1 MKNYYEEL
9 GVASNADI
17 AEIKKAYLALLKKYH
32 PDLYKGDKNYAEAQ
46 TQKLN
51 IIYNV
56 LKDEQQR
63 KKYDTSV
70 GLVKQNVENK
80 EETKTHETTVPS
92 RRKADYD
99 GGIFSGLKNRWA
111 NAFSYDYDEQENSTK
126 NSNEKLQKNSSVAN
140 DKNKTNQKQ
149 VLETNKTNQQKN
161 DSYESKQQKEK
172 QKMTLYVSLVFGII
186 ILVIIF
192 MFIF

>member
-9 GVASNADI
+9 GVSSHADI

-32 PDLYKGDKNYAEAQ
+32 PDLYKGDKNYAEVQ

-63 KKYDTSV
+63 KKYDMSV
-70 GLVKQNVENK
+70 GLVKQNVESNID
-80 EETKTHETTVPS
+80 TKTHDTTVPS

-99 GGIFSGLKNRWA
+99 GGIFSGLRKRCA
-111 NAFSYDYDEQENSTK
+111 NAFSYDYDNEEKSTK
-126 NSNEKLQKNSSVAN
+126 NCENQNQSKNIPQKTTRQALGI
-140 DKNKTNQKQ
+140 NKKQKSQ
-149 VLETNKTNQQKN
+149 NISFE
-161 DSYESKQQKEK
+161 EKQQKEK
-172 QKMTLYVSLVFGII
+172 QRMTLYVSLIFGII
-186 ILVIIF
+186 VLVIVFMIIF
-192 MFIF
+192 